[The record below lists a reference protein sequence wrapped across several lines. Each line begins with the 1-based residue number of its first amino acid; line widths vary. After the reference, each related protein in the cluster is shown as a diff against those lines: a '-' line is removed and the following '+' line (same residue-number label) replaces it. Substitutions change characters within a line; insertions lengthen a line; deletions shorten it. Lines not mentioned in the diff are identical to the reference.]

1 MSDQQYPN
9 LKWLVHNAQSIIVRN
24 LIPHGPNGD
33 GEPAMLEST
42 ARLEILSTVNKKPE
56 VLYKSSILSHSSN
69 PTWTFSGLVRTEA
82 TVANLDTRSLLF
94 RVVLGQE
101 AFPALS
107 VLSEEIDLTRLVPL
121 KYPILNG
128 KFSIPTNFLIINIED
143 QLYTSEK
150 LFNTLFARS
159 NYVGEV
165 FSLNDDAYDA
175 DSWSTSTDLSKTIQD
190 TTGRVKD
197 LRKTLISAWAG
208 MGKTR
213 LQVVR
218 DERLAVLEALRLEVE
233 GAETD
238 LQEEQKALDSEKML
252 HARTEDVS
260 RNLERCREL
269 VGLQREEE
277 AGLNLKKMDLLKVK
291 FLLQMRQVKLL
302 GELQGIYP
310 IERLSSGEFAI
321 RGVELS
327 NDLYARDDEQVAA
340 ALGYLVH
347 MLMLASKYLEVPLRY
362 QPLFM
367 GSRSFLRDPVV
378 GNGSTLPLFRRNV
391 DKERF
396 DRAVVWLKRDI
407 EQLLVTRGVTYEP
420 SHHMLLNAHN
430 LFLSEMSPKLTR

>member
-1 MSDQQYPN
+1 
-9 LKWLVHNAQSIIVRN
+9 
-24 LIPHGPNGD
+24 
-33 GEPAMLEST
+33 MLEST

-165 FSLNDDAYDA
+165 RYVVQR
-175 DSWSTSTDLSKTIQD
+175 W
-190 TTGRVKD
+190 RVKD